1 MSLFLQLALI
11 ETQTFE
17 SCGSI
22 SMKYGPPYT
31 YMIEGQDHE
40 IVRALET
47 HQRPY
52 QGKLEMVYLQQQAF
66 KCSLKTC
73 DWTYNQMLFH
83 RHPI

>member
-1 MSLFLQLALI
+1 
-11 ETQTFE
+11 
-17 SCGSI
+17 
-22 SMKYGPPYT
+22 MKYGPPYT

-52 QGKLEMVYLQQQAF
+52 HGKLEMVYLQQQAF

-73 DWTYNQMLFH
+73 NWTYNQMLFH